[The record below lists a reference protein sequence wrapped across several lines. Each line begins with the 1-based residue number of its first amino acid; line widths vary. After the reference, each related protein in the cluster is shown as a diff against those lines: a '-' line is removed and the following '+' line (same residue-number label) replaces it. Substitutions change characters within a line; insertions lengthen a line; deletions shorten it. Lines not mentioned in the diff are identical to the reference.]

1 MLSTTTLKKYR
12 NYIEAGAIFLAS
24 ILLIIGWL
32 VTSTTYCEVQY
43 YSYPEPTTCTPN
55 YLYGDGICQV
65 SDSSHSG
72 GKWGSIIH
80 GNYYPWAS
88 AGSITMQYGWGNSG
102 MPLFACFFLSFWI
115 LIAIPHGLKA
125 KIPVGSLRVLAY
137 VDMILGLITY
147 VVAMF
152 GILAL
157 ALIGCPK
164 PVIYP
169 GEEFSASQAWFW
181 VLVLAMMLSGIALM
195 WLGFVEVGKIKTE
208 VLIMNSDERI
218 PVMAPGVDQSG
229 SVLD

>member
-12 NYIEAGAIFLAS
+12 NYIEAGVILLAS
-24 ILLIIGWL
+24 ILLIIGWS

-43 YSYPEPTTCTPN
+43 DSDPEPTTCIPN
-55 YLYGDGICQV
+55 FRYGAGICQV

-80 GNYYPWAS
+80 GDYYPQAP
-88 AGSITMQYGWGNSG
+88 AGSITMQYGWGNPG
-102 MPLFACFFLSFWI
+102 IPLFACFFLSFWI

-147 VVAMF
+147 VVAMY

-157 ALIGCPK
+157 ALIGCK
-164 PVIYP
+164 ITPVIYP
-169 GEEFSASQAWFW
+169 GEEFSTSQA
-181 VLVLAMMLSGIALM
+181 
-195 WLGFVEVGKIKTE
+195 
-208 VLIMNSDERI
+208 
-218 PVMAPGVDQSG
+218 
-229 SVLD
+229 